1 MRGGLG
7 MGSMWKGNSDRSW
20 RLGRV
25 VVVLMLVAMPLKLL
39 VDSYVPSHGFLSLIH
54 FGEHFSSTRLPEIN
68 ELVPPRQSLYGYDG
82 QFYAQIALHPSLRG
96 ERIAEALD
104 DPAYRARRIGLPALA
119 LSLGFGRPA
128 WALNIY
134 SVLNFFFW
142 ALLLG
147 LLLHFIGLR
156 RRRDVLLFIA
166 LLWTSGTL
174 ISCARA
180 LTDLP
185 ATVLGV
191 AAALAPGSWLIP
203 LCLLSAGALIKETSV
218 LSFMAAPWPTGGRDR
233 VGRVFLSALLL
244 VIPLLVWLAYV
255 QVMMGSADSAGSG
268 QFSWPFW
275 GVLHKLGLGVEE
287 LLSGPRGMGVLVRNA
302 FEVLCPLSLCAQAAY
317 LFIHPRVRMP
327 AWRLGIGFAALLV
340 VLGPSIWVEQ
350 YGYCRVL
357 LPLTMAFNL
366 VIHQHE
372 QGRAYCAWYAAG
384 NTGMAWMLLKTVL

>member
-1 MRGGLG
+1 MRTWGC
-7 MGSMWKGNSDRSW
+7 GSMRIGNSDRAW
-20 RLGRV
+20 RIGRV
-25 VVVLMLVAMPLKLL
+25 VIVLMLVIVPLKLL
-39 VDSYVPSHGFLSLIH
+39 VDAYIPGHGFLSLLH
-54 FGEHFSSTRLPEIN
+54 FGSKFSSTRLPEIN
-68 ELVPPRQSLYGYDG
+68 ELVPPPRSPYGYDG
-82 QFYAQIALHPSLRG
+82 QFYAQLALYPSLRG
-96 ERIAEALD
+96 EDIAEALD
-104 DPAYRARRIGLPALA
+104 QPAYRARRIGLPALA
-119 LSLGFGRPA
+119 MSLGFGRTA
-128 WALNIY
+128 WVLNIY

-302 FEVLCPLSLCAQAAY
+302 FEVLCPLSLCAQAVY
-317 LFIHPRVRMP
+317 LFIHPRLRAP
-327 AWRLGIGFAALLV
+327 AWRLGIGFAVLLLV
-340 VLGPSIWVEQ
+340 LGSSVWAE
-350 YGYCRVL
+350 YNAYSRVL

-366 VIHQHE
+366 LIHQYE
-372 QGRAYCAWYAAG
+372 QGRTYGAWYTAG
-384 NTGMAWMLLKTVL
+384 NIGMAWMLLRTIL